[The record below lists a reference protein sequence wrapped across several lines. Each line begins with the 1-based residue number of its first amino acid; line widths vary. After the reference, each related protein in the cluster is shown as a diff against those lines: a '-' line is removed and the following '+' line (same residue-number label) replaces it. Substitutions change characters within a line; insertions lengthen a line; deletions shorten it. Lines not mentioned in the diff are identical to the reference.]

1 MSVAGRSVRENARFC
16 HPQVRR
22 KWGNFGFIKR
32 SCGRDLYARNRFSW
46 WAVVSGGKFSLL
58 LVCVCLSVFTFCL
71 YFHPSTCCFLLF
83 CCCCCCEFSLFYS
96 DKTKPPPT
104 GSDPSFS
111 LFLLKVTFSGGGFRL
126 VAKNSAGIK
135 GLRGRGTVL
144 YPTSSPSIGHCCF
157 DDHLYSLPKILQLV
171 RIKRERSRRL
181 LAEGGIA
188 SFLPPSVSPA
198 RSLYHY

>member
-1 MSVAGRSVRENARFC
+1 MDLSSDRVVGISMHATGFRGGQLFPGGRFLYSLCAFVCRF
-16 HPQVRR
+16 
-22 KWGNFGFIKR
+22 
-32 SCGRDLYARNRFSW
+32 
-46 WAVVSGGKFSLL
+46 LL
-58 LVCVCLSVFTFCL
+58 FAFTFT
-71 YFHPSTCCFLLF
+71 PRRVVFLLF

-111 LFLLKVTFSGGGFRL
+111 SFLLKVTFSGGGFRL

-157 DDHLYSLPKILQLV
+157 DDHLYSLPDILILV

>member
-1 MSVAGRSVRENARFC
+1 MHATDFRGGQLFPGGRF
-16 HPQVRR
+16 
-22 KWGNFGFIKR
+22 
-32 SCGRDLYARNRFSW
+32 LY
-46 WAVVSGGKFSLL
+46 SLCAF
-58 LVCVCLSVFTFCL
+58 VCR
-71 YFHPSTCCFLLF
+71 FLLF
-83 CCCCCCEFSLFYS
+83 AFTFTPRRVVFCFFVVAVVASFHFSIPTKQNRPQPEAILLSLF
-96 DKTKPPPT
+96 
-104 GSDPSFS
+104 F
-111 LFLLKVTFSGGGFRL
+111 LKVTFSGGGFRL

-157 DDHLYSLPKILQLV
+157 DDHLYSLPDILILV